1 MGCVRSSPTRGHRAG
16 ALLTHRTAVPA
27 VVATPRP
34 EPARRN
40 ERSPFPAPDRTAVTA
55 ELHGGTRPHV
65 PREKLRTTILP
76 ARLPRHPAVHPLP
89 GAADRVLGQ
98 PHERPDGAPALV
110 PLLLPGTGPGPPR
123 RDPVPHLARRQ
134 CGTSQRPRRARP
146 RHGEDRTDQQ
156 ASAPME
162 PTATAGQDVD
172 LPGYDHRAIEQPQT
186 VIYSNII
193 YRPAVYP
200 AEDCDLGRAKRIPAR
215 FAGPQAQRRHAPIT
229 GCSARRAIERSCGPP

>member
-134 CGTSQRPRRARP
+134 CGTSQRPRQARP
-146 RHGEDRTDQQ
+146 V
-156 ASAPME
+156 
-162 PTATAGQDVD
+162 TAKTAQTSRLQPRWSRPP
-172 LPGYDHRAIEQPQT
+172 LPGRTSACPAT
-186 VIYSNII
+186 TTGRSSN
-193 YRPAVYP
+193 
-200 AEDCDLGRAKRIPAR
+200 LKL
-215 FAGPQAQRRHAPIT
+215 
-229 GCSARRAIERSCGPP
+229 